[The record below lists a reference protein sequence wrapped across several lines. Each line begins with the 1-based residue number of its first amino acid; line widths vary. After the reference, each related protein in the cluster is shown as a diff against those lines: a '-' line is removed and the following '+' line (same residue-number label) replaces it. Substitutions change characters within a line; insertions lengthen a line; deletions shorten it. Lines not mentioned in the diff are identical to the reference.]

1 MTKPFERPTMTQFP
15 EHPLWDF
22 SVAAYRKTGVAEA
35 CLDLQQAYG
44 VDVNILLACVWSGL
58 RGQSLDA
65 IGINVLRTSVHEWHD
80 EVVRPLRKIRKR
92 MKKGL
97 DAKAPDQLQLSLRAQ
112 LQKVEIDMEHA
123 EQLRLAAFL
132 DSAESDPA
140 SGGTVL
146 AVANMALYLD
156 SLGATSTPTTG
167 EILQGIA
174 SASAAVF
181 GSGNL

>member
-1 MTKPFERPTMTQFP
+1 MIQFP
-15 EHPLWDF
+15 EHALWDF
-22 SVAAYRKTGVAEA
+22 SVAAYRKTGVAES

-44 VDVNILLACVWSGL
+44 VDVNILLACAWSGL

-65 IGINVLRTSVHEWHD
+65 IGIDVMRTSAREWHE

-97 DAKAPDQLQLSLRAQ
+97 DAKEPDQLQLSLRAQ
-112 LQKVEIDMEHA
+112 LQKIEIDMEHA

-132 DSAESDPA
+132 DSAESDPP

-146 AVANMALYLD
+146 SVANMVRYLD
-156 SLGATSTPTTG
+156 SLGAPSTPKT
-167 EILQGIA
+167 EKILQGIA
-174 SASAAVF
+174 SAGAAVF
-181 GSGNL
+181 GSAGL